1 MPAAK
6 RSANRS
12 ARPRGNPAVKG
23 RLTVDDICEDLGIT
37 RRTFYEW
44 RAKGTAPKCRKLP
57 NNELRIDRAEYER
70 WLDERAEAA

>member
-6 RSANRS
+6 RSNNRP
-12 ARPRGNPAVKG
+12 AQPQGNPAVKG

-44 RAKGTAPKCRKLP
+44 RAKRKAPKCRKLP
-57 NNELRIDRAEYER
+57 NNELRIDRAEYDR
-70 WLDERAEAA
+70 WLKERTEAA